1 MRRGGGAL
9 PPRSATAHG
18 EMDVKPQ
25 IVVAA
30 GLLSAILMIGFVHA
44 PVVPVV
50 VGAALACIW
59 YLLR

>member
-1 MRRGGGAL
+1 
-9 PPRSATAHG
+9 
-18 EMDVKPQ
+18 MDVKPQ

-50 VGAALACIW
+50 AGAAIACIW